1 MKNQEVIMKAS
12 RLFMPT
18 LRQVPAE
25 AEIASHRLMLRAGL
39 MRKLASGIY
48 SYLPLGLRALKKV
61 ENIIREEMDRSGAQE
76 LIMSAL
82 LPAEAYMESGRWEVF
97 GPEMFRLKDRGGRDF
112 CLGPTHEEVFTT
124 TVRNEIKSYKSLP
137 ITLYQIQTKFRD
149 EIRPRFGV
157 MRCRE
162 FVMKDAYSFDRD
174 EKGLDQS
181 YQAMRDAYCRI
192 FDRLNLDYTVV
203 QADSG
208 AMGGSGSE
216 EFTVKSEIGESVLAF
231 CEACGYAANDEKAE
245 CKPVPEEDNSPFA
258 PMEKVATPDVKT
270 IEDLVGFFGCT
281 PSRFGKT
288 LLYKADDQTVA
299 VMVRGDRDVNETKLK
314 NYLKCNELALA
325 DEETV
330 QKETKAQVGFAG
342 PVGLKTR
349 LIVDLEIPYMKN
361 FITGANDTGYHY
373 KNVNFGRDFE
383 TKEIV
388 DLRTITEGDPCP
400 VCRAKISVA
409 RGIEVGH
416 IFKLGTK
423 YSEALHCTFLDENG
437 KEKPMIMGCY
447 GIGVGRTMASV
458 IEQNH
463 DEYGIIWPV
472 SIAPYHVVIVTV
484 SMEDEEQK
492 ALSEKIYNELTEKG
506 VEVLWD
512 DRSERPGVKFKDA
525 DLIGFPVRITVG
537 KKAKEGRVEYKLRK
551 EDGFT
556 ELTTEEAIESAIAFV
571 KGE

>member
-349 LIVDLEIPYMKN
+349 LIVDLEIPYMK
-361 FITGANDTGYHY
+361 
-373 KNVNFGRDFE
+373 KSRNVLTAVTSG
-383 TKEIV
+383 K
-388 DLRTITEGDPCP
+388 
-400 VCRAKISVA
+400 S
-409 RGIEVGH
+409 H
-416 IFKLGTK
+416 I
-423 YSEALHCTFLDENG
+423 
-437 KEKPMIMGCY
+437 
-447 GIGVGRTMASV
+447 
-458 IEQNH
+458 
-463 DEYGIIWPV
+463 
-472 SIAPYHVVIVTV
+472 
-484 SMEDEEQK
+484 
-492 ALSEKIYNELTEKG
+492 
-506 VEVLWD
+506 
-512 DRSERPGVKFKDA
+512 
-525 DLIGFPVRITVG
+525 
-537 KKAKEGRVEYKLRK
+537 
-551 EDGFT
+551 
-556 ELTTEEAIESAIAFV
+556 
-571 KGE
+571 